1 MPRSERLH
9 RGGLIQMDHR
19 VELLWE
25 PGAKIVARELRV
37 GPIDDPD
44 RPLIPW
50 LVQEPQ
56 DSGLIAKRQQDVPC
70 ANGLSVVEGS
80 RWGEL
85 RLDGAEMLQQGVE
98 LGNVL
103 GQRPLLALHL
113 RDQHFELEYFNREAP
128 GQVVLLAH
136 RPRLGG

>member
-1 MPRSERLH
+1 MSRASTAGAGVAAVPWPVRQPEVVMMRPAQSTATRPDGWRRVAVVDPRGTATRMQCERS
-9 RGGLIQMDHR
+9 RN
-19 VELLWE
+19 
-25 PGAKIVARELRV
+25 
-37 GPIDDPD
+37 
-44 RPLIPW
+44 
-50 LVQEPQ
+50 
-56 DSGLIAKRQQDVPC
+56 VPC

-85 RLDGAEMLQQGVE
+85 RLDGAEMLQQRVE

-113 RDQHFELEYFNREAP
+113 RDQHFELEYFDREAP